1 MSTTKRELN
10 PRPGR
15 RGTEAQSR
23 RPTPTDDIED
33 LGLEPAGELGL
44 IVRALARRVGAE
56 TALLAVRDH
65 DRENLAVLA
74 GWGAV
79 WGRDGLPLGS
89 LADGFVG
96 RVLSTERAAAEP
108 LDPDRDRS
116 LGIAV
121 SGSRLSWAAGAAVM
135 PPGGPPGALCAGFSN
150 GTTLDPERVLW
161 LLDAYARLASL
172 CMHEAGI
179 LNELVASARLDGLT
193 GCMDYAAIRSE
204 LDREIGRSARHR
216 LALSCCFIDLDGFK
230 RVNDRHGH
238 QHGNLVLAGVA
249 SVLREGVRIGDSIG
263 RYGGDEFVAILPAT
277 DASAASVLA
286 ERLRLMVS
294 AVALRDSRVPLDAS
308 VGIAQWQPGTT
319 TDELL
324 AEADEALLNAKR
336 AGGGTVLTTA
346 GLTGVDAAAA
356 SLNQGRDSGHRRD
369 AVARARRDS
378 RSPGHG

>member
-1 MSTTKRELN
+1 M
-10 PRPGR
+10 
-15 RGTEAQSR
+15 
-23 RPTPTDDIED
+23 
-33 LGLEPAGELGL
+33 
-44 IVRALARRVGAE
+44 
-56 TALLAVRDH
+56 
-65 DRENLAVLA
+65 
-74 GWGAV
+74 
-79 WGRDGLPLGS
+79 
-89 LADGFVG
+89 
-96 RVLSTERAAAEP
+96 
-108 LDPDRDRS
+108 
-116 LGIAV
+116 
-121 SGSRLSWAAGAAVM
+121 
-135 PPGGPPGALCAGFSN
+135 
-150 GTTLDPERVLW
+150 TLDPERILW

-172 CMHEAGI
+172 CLHEAGI

-216 LALSCCFIDLDGFK
+216 LPLSCCFIDLDGFK

-294 AVALRDSRVPLDAS
+294 AVALRDARVPLDAS
-308 VGIAQWQPGTT
+308 VGIAEWQPGTT

-324 AEADEALLNAKR
+324 AEADEALLEAKR
-336 AGGGTVLTTA
+336 AGGGTVLT
-346 GLTGVDAAAA
+346 GDGPTGVDGAAA
-356 SLNQGRDSGHRRD
+356 SLTQGRGLRRRRD
-369 AVARARRDS
+369 AIARARRDS